1 MMTQEDHSVSSVCYF
16 KILKVL
22 FRVLHARGPWSQS
35 PGVCRLH
42 KLPMPRSFFTTPI
55 ACLAVHPSAPRCV
68 ATNFPG
74 VSIDTVR
81 QTIGQAGSTEGSPCT
96 VISSTDLGKC
106 ASRNDISMLT
116 ELSAAVCKPG
126 DVVGCCW

>member
-1 MMTQEDHSVSSVCYF
+1 MQGVLGHSHLVSVAF
-16 KILKVL
+16 I
-22 FRVLHARGPWSQS
+22 RS
-35 PGVCRLH
+35 PTSTCR
-42 KLPMPRSFFTTPI
+42 LPMPRSFFTTPI